1 MSPKSNSPHWHTLS
15 VKRVEA
21 LLEVSAE
28 GLSTAHVLKRR
39 ARYGLNQCEVR
50 SSWHWL
56 ERLIA
61 QFMTPFTLVL
71 VVAVAVS
78 AVAGDLLEGWIV
90 AAIIVVNGLI
100 GFFQEARA
108 EKTAQTLKRLI
119 PAEVTTLRDNKWQKV
134 ATFELVIGDRI
145 RLEDGMRVPADA
157 RIVASHEL
165 LVDES
170 LLTGEAEAI
179 HKNTLELA
187 SRVTLAE
194 RTNMI
199 FAGTVIRSGAGE
211 ALVVAVG
218 CASKLGEITTT
229 LASIQREESPLT
241 AQVRQIARVI
251 MLSIA
256 LIVAGVGLISLVQG
270 RPVVDTLVLVAALA
284 VAAIPEGLPALL
296 TVTLIH
302 GVRVMSRRGVLV
314 RRLISVETAG
324 TITHIALDKTGTLTE
339 NAMLATRIFLPT
351 QVFTVTGEG
360 YVPKGDFFEGKKK
373 VTPHSN
379 RALKTLF
386 RTIHCI
392 PHVGIEE
399 QNGTHLP
406 LGDPTEAALY
416 VLARKGG
423 SQHRCRV
430 VDHLPFNPKRAFAA
444 TIVEFE
450 GGARELNL
458 RGAPERILN
467 RSPYVMRG
475 TRTQRFSLKAR
486 RQLLEEIRAH
496 APGLRLIALAR
507 RSTNNS
513 RILPAQINDLIF
525 VGIVAIEDSIRPGV
539 VQVLKQAQRAG
550 VKTLML
556 TGDDPTTA
564 RSIAERVGILGSADK
579 VISLVDN
586 PHLTKEEI
594 LQGTVFARVD
604 PKTKLLIVKT
614 LQENGAVIA
623 MTGDGS
629 NDAPAL
635 ARADVGIALGRNGT
649 DTAREAADI
658 ILTSDRFDQIV
669 AAIEEG
675 RTVFR
680 NVRRTVLF
688 QIGTNLA
695 EVAIIV
701 AVLLGGGP
709 TPLLPLHI
717 LWVNVISDGIAGS
730 ALAFESKHR
739 DVLQYPPLPKAAP
752 LLSRVLILRLGL
764 IALSVTLVTLIAFWW
779 GSTHAGLAYARTLA
793 FFTLILTQLVVV
805 WESKSLKYSLIGA
818 SIRDNMTLV
827 YLTLLGLL
835 SALLPILIPPLR
847 ILFHFTPL
855 DFGGYAL
862 AGIAGGLILAMIEA
876 DKYIRAREHVRY

>member
-1 MSPKSNSPHWHTLS
+1 MISKSNGPHWHALS

-21 LLEVSAE
+21 LLKVTEH
-28 GLSTAHVLKRR
+28 GLSSELVR
-39 ARYGLNQCEVR
+39 ARRTRDGLNQCEVR
-50 SSWHWL
+50 SSWRWL

-61 QFMTPFTLVL
+61 QFLTPFTVVLLVAVL
-71 VVAVAVS
+71 VS
-78 AVAGDLLEGWIV
+78 AAAGDVLEGWIV
-90 AAIIVVNGLI
+90 GAVIFINGFI
-100 GFFQEARA
+100 GFIQEARA

-119 PAEVTTLRDNKWQKV
+119 PAEVTTLRENQWQKI
-134 ATFELVIGDRI
+134 ATFELVVGDRI
-145 RLEDGMRVPADA
+145 RLEEGMRVPADA
-157 RIVASHEL
+157 RIVVANDL
-165 LVDES
+165 LADES
-170 LLTGEAEAI
+170 LLTGEAEPI

-187 SRVTLAE
+187 ARTMFAE
-194 RTNMI
+194 RANMI

-211 ALVVAVG
+211 ALVIAVG

-229 LASIQREESPLT
+229 LAAIKREESPLT

-251 MLSIA
+251 LLSIA
-256 LIVAGVGLISLVQG
+256 LIVAGVGLISLVQA

-296 TVTLIH
+296 TITLIH

-339 NAMLATRIFLPT
+339 NAMLATRIFIGRD
-351 QVFTVTGEG
+351 VFAVTGEG
-360 YVPKGDFFEGKKK
+360 YIPKGEFFAGKEKI
-373 VTPHSN
+373 TPQSN
-379 RALKTLF
+379 RVLKKLL

-392 PHVGIEE
+392 PHAGIEV
-399 QNGTHLP
+399 QNETYLP
-406 LGDPTEAALY
+406 LGDPTEAALF
-416 VLARKGG
+416 VLAKKGG
-423 SQHRCRV
+423 LTLRSRV

-450 GGARELNL
+450 PGARELHL
-458 RGAPERILN
+458 RGAPERILH
-467 RSPYVMRG
+467 RTPYIMRG
-475 TRTQRFSLKAR
+475 TRAARFSLKAR
-486 RQLLEEIRAH
+486 RQLLEEIRAQ
-496 APGLRLIALAR
+496 ARGLRLIALAMR
-507 RSTNNS
+507 PTSNS
-513 RILPAQINDLIF
+513 RILPAQVNDLIF
-525 VGIVAIEDSIRPGV
+525 LGIVAIEDSLRPGV
-539 VQVLKQAQRAG
+539 VEVLHKAQRAG

-564 RSIAERVGILGSADK
+564 RLIAERAGIVGATDK
-579 VISLVDN
+579 VVSLVDN
-586 PHLTKEEI
+586 PHLTKQEI
-594 LQGTVFARVD
+594 LHGTVFARVD
-604 PKTKLLIVKT
+604 PKTKLLIVQT

-635 ARADVGIALGRNGT
+635 ARADVGIAMGRNGT

-701 AVLLGGGP
+701 SVLLGGGP

-717 LWVNVISDGIAGS
+717 LWVNVISDGLAGS

-739 DVLQYPPLPKAAP
+739 DVLQYPPLPKHAA
-752 LLSRVLILRLGL
+752 LLSPVLITRLGL
-764 IALSVTLVTLIAFWW
+764 IALSVTLVTLVAFWW
-779 GSTHAGLAYARTLA
+779 GSGHAGLAYARTLT
-793 FFTLILTQLVVV
+793 FFTLIFTQLVVV
-805 WESKSLKYSLIGA
+805 WETKSLKYSLIGA
-818 SIRDNMTLV
+818 SIRDNITLV
-827 YLTLLGLL
+827 YLTGLGLL
-835 SALLPILIPPLR
+835 SALLPIIVPPLR
-847 ILFHFTPL
+847 DLFHFTPL
-855 DFGGYAL
+855 DLGGYAL
-862 AGIAGGLILAMIEA
+862 AIVAGGLIFAMIEF
-876 DKYIRAREHVRY
+876 DKYIRAREHTRY